1 MVSST
6 TGENMNI
13 SECTVVLLGD
23 SGVGKTA
30 LVNRFVFNTFRQVL
44 FLVFFV
50 SMISFKET
58 GSRDRMES
66 FVDMQRYST
75 VDQGLQKGH
84 GRFLTL
90 FRFPCSGKK
99 IFVYISSR

>member
-1 MVSST
+1 MSVRGGSSGVVSST

-44 FLVFFV
+44 FLVYI
-50 SMISFKET
+50 SMISILKT
-58 GSRDRMES
+58 GTRDGAES
-66 FVDMQRYST
+66 FVDKHTM
-75 VDQGLQKGH
+75 
-84 GRFLTL
+84 
-90 FRFPCSGKK
+90 
-99 IFVYISSR
+99 

>member
-1 MVSST
+1 MSVRGGSSGVVSST

-44 FLVFFV
+44 FLVFV
-50 SMISFKET
+50 SMISIKGTE
-58 GSRDRMES
+58 SRDATES
-66 FVDMQRYST
+66 FVDMHRS
-75 VDQGLQKGH
+75 
-84 GRFLTL
+84 
-90 FRFPCSGKK
+90 
-99 IFVYISSR
+99 I

>member
-1 MVSST
+1 
-6 TGENMNI
+6 
-13 SECTVVLLGD
+13 VVLLGD

-50 SMISFKET
+50 SMISFKGT

-66 FVDMQRYST
+66 FVDMQRYNRSRPS
-75 VDQGLQKGH
+75 KGSWQV
-84 GRFLTL
+84 FN
-90 FRFPCSGKK
+90 
-99 IFVYISSR
+99 IV